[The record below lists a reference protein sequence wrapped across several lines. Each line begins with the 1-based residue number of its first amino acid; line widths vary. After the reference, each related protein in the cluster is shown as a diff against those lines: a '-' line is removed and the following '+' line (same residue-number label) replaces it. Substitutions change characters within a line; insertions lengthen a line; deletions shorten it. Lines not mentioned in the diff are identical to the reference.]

1 MVKIVRVSH
10 GLPASWVGLRF
21 PYIWEIPC
29 PARAGLQESSI
40 TRLLWIDRQRHDS
53 GLFTGSDI
61 CFMLGAKME
70 KMNKLEENLSDLGL
84 LEKAREI
91 CSELG
96 EKSAVSY
103 IKSSYRLLSKVYHP
117 DLNPENADRA
127 RELQQKLNRLNA
139 TLTNVED
146 KDLVELVRG
155 NDTMQPVSAKK
166 KILVVED
173 EFGLQETLREVFQM
187 EGYDVR
193 VAVDGDKG
201 YKAYRKFKPDLVFT
215 DIVMPKMNGLELV
228 RKIRETDPKI
238 KVIYVS
244 GFFGVR
250 SLKDALDDEVQKY
263 DYPVLSKP
271 TKISVMLKLVKEYL
285 EE

>member
-1 MVKIVRVSH
+1 
-10 GLPASWVGLRF
+10 
-21 PYIWEIPC
+21 
-29 PARAGLQESSI
+29 
-40 TRLLWIDRQRHDS
+40 
-53 GLFTGSDI
+53 
-61 CFMLGAKME
+61 ME

>member
-1 MVKIVRVSH
+1 
-10 GLPASWVGLRF
+10 
-21 PYIWEIPC
+21 
-29 PARAGLQESSI
+29 
-40 TRLLWIDRQRHDS
+40 
-53 GLFTGSDI
+53 
-61 CFMLGAKME
+61 ME
-70 KMNKLEENLSDLGL
+70 KINVLERDLSALGL

-96 EKSAVSY
+96 ETSAVSY

-117 DLNPENADRA
+117 DLNPENADKA
-127 RELQQKLNRLNA
+127 RELQQKLNRLNES
-139 TLTNVED
+139 LKRVD
-146 KDLVELVRG
+146 DSDLVELVRSR
-155 NDTMQPVSAKK
+155 DDFKPVSAKK

-173 EFGLQETLREVFQM
+173 EFGLQETLRDVFQM

-201 YKAYRKFKPDLVFT
+201 YKAYLKFKPDLVFT

-228 RKIRETDPKI
+228 SKIRETDPKI

-250 SLKDALDDEVQKY
+250 PLRDALDDEVRNY
-263 DYPVLSKP
+263 GYPVLSKP
-271 TKISVMLKLVKEYL
+271 TKISIMLGLVKEYIK
-285 EE
+285 E

>member
-1 MVKIVRVSH
+1 
-10 GLPASWVGLRF
+10 
-21 PYIWEIPC
+21 
-29 PARAGLQESSI
+29 
-40 TRLLWIDRQRHDS
+40 
-53 GLFTGSDI
+53 
-61 CFMLGAKME
+61 ME
-70 KMNKLEENLSDLGL
+70 KINVLERDLADLGL

-96 EKSAVSY
+96 ETSAVSY

-117 DLNPENADRA
+117 DLNPRNADKA
-127 RELQQKLNRLNA
+127 RELQRKLNRLNES
-139 TLTNVED
+139 LKCVD
-146 KDLVELVRG
+146 DRDLVELVR
-155 NDTMQPVSAKK
+155 NRADLKPVSAKR

-173 EFGLQETLREVFQM
+173 EFGLQETLRDVFQM

-201 YKAYRKFKPDLVFT
+201 YKAYLKFKPDLVFT

-228 RKIRETDPKI
+228 SKIRETDPKI

-250 SLKDALDDEVQKY
+250 PLRDALDDEVRNY
-263 DYPVLSKP
+263 GYPVLSKP
-271 TKISVMLKLVKEYL
+271 TKISIMLGLVKEYL
-285 EE
+285 NE

>member
-1 MVKIVRVSH
+1 
-10 GLPASWVGLRF
+10 
-21 PYIWEIPC
+21 
-29 PARAGLQESSI
+29 
-40 TRLLWIDRQRHDS
+40 
-53 GLFTGSDI
+53 
-61 CFMLGAKME
+61 ME
-70 KMNKLEENLSDLGL
+70 RINVLERDLADLGL

-96 EKSAVSY
+96 ETSAVSY

-117 DLNPENADRA
+117 DLNPRNADKA
-127 RELQQKLNRLNA
+127 RELQRKLNRLNES
-139 TLTNVED
+139 LKCVD
-146 KDLVELVRG
+146 DRDLVELVR
-155 NDTMQPVSAKK
+155 DRSDLKPVSAKR

-173 EFGLQETLREVFQM
+173 EFGLQETLRDVFQM

-201 YKAYRKFKPDLVFT
+201 YKAYLKFKPDLVFT

-228 RKIRETDPKI
+228 SKIRETDPKI

-250 SLKDALDDEVQKY
+250 PLRDALDDEVRNY
-263 DYPVLSKP
+263 GYPVLSKP
-271 TKISVMLKLVKEYL
+271 TKISVMLGLVKEYL
-285 EE
+285 NE

>member
-1 MVKIVRVSH
+1 
-10 GLPASWVGLRF
+10 
-21 PYIWEIPC
+21 
-29 PARAGLQESSI
+29 
-40 TRLLWIDRQRHDS
+40 
-53 GLFTGSDI
+53 
-61 CFMLGAKME
+61 ME
-70 KMNKLEENLSDLGL
+70 KINVLERDLADLGL

-96 EKSAVSY
+96 ETSAVSY

-117 DLNPENADRA
+117 DLNPRNADKA
-127 RELQQKLNRLNA
+127 RELQRKLNRLNES
-139 TLTNVED
+139 LKCVD
-146 KDLVELVRG
+146 DRDLVELVR
-155 NDTMQPVSAKK
+155 NRADLKPVSAKR

-173 EFGLQETLREVFQM
+173 EFGLQETLRDVFQM

-201 YKAYRKFKPDLVFT
+201 YKAYLKFKPDLVFT

-228 RKIRETDPKI
+228 SKIRETDPKI

-250 SLKDALDDEVQKY
+250 PLRDALDDEVRNY
-263 DYPVLSKP
+263 GYPVLSKP
-271 TKISVMLKLVKEYL
+271 TKISVMLGLVKEYL
-285 EE
+285 NE

>member
-1 MVKIVRVSH
+1 
-10 GLPASWVGLRF
+10 
-21 PYIWEIPC
+21 
-29 PARAGLQESSI
+29 
-40 TRLLWIDRQRHDS
+40 
-53 GLFTGSDI
+53 
-61 CFMLGAKME
+61 ME
-70 KMNKLEENLSDLGL
+70 KINVLERDLDDLGL

-96 EKSAVSY
+96 ETSAVSY

-117 DLNPENADRA
+117 DLNPGNADKA
-127 RELQQKLNRLNA
+127 RELQRKLNRLNES
-139 TLTNVED
+139 LKCVD
-146 KDLVELVRG
+146 DRDLVELVR
-155 NDTMQPVSAKK
+155 NRADFKPVSAKR

-173 EFGLQETLREVFQM
+173 EFGLQETLRDVFQM

-201 YKAYRKFKPDLVFT
+201 YKAYLKFKPDLVFT

-228 RKIRETDPKI
+228 SKIRETDPKI

-250 SLKDALDDEVQKY
+250 PLRDALDDEVRNY
-263 DYPVLSKP
+263 GYPVLSKP
-271 TKISVMLKLVKEYL
+271 TKISIMLGLVKEYL
-285 EE
+285 NE

>member
-1 MVKIVRVSH
+1 
-10 GLPASWVGLRF
+10 
-21 PYIWEIPC
+21 
-29 PARAGLQESSI
+29 
-40 TRLLWIDRQRHDS
+40 
-53 GLFTGSDI
+53 
-61 CFMLGAKME
+61 ME
-70 KMNKLEENLSDLGL
+70 KKNILEEDLSDLGL

-103 IKSSYRLLSKVYHP
+103 VKSSYRLLSKVYHP
-117 DLNPENADRA
+117 DLNPENTERA
-127 RELQQKLNRLNA
+127 RELQRKLNRLNVS
-139 TLTNVED
+139 LKRVEER
-146 KDLVELVRG
+146 DLVELVRG
-155 NDTMQPVSAKK
+155 KDSLKPVSAKK

-173 EFGLQETLREVFQM
+173 EFGMLETLRDVFQM

-201 YKAYRKFKPDLVFT
+201 YKVFRKFKPDLVFT

-228 RKIRETDPKI
+228 SKIRETAPEI

-250 SLKDALDDEVQKY
+250 QLKDEVAEEVQKY
-263 DYPVLSKP
+263 NYPMLPKP
-271 TKISVMLKLVKEYL
+271 TKMSVILELVNEYL
-285 EE
+285 EA

>member
-1 MVKIVRVSH
+1 
-10 GLPASWVGLRF
+10 
-21 PYIWEIPC
+21 
-29 PARAGLQESSI
+29 
-40 TRLLWIDRQRHDS
+40 
-53 GLFTGSDI
+53 
-61 CFMLGAKME
+61 ME
-70 KMNKLEENLSDLGL
+70 KINVLERDLSALGL

-96 EKSAVSY
+96 ETSAVSY

-117 DLNPENADRA
+117 DLNPENADKA
-127 RELQQKLNRLNA
+127 RELQQKLNRLNES
-139 TLTNVED
+139 LKRVD
-146 KDLVELVRG
+146 DRDLVELVRSR
-155 NDTMQPVSAKK
+155 DDFKPVSAKK

-173 EFGLQETLREVFQM
+173 EFGLQETLRDVFQM

-201 YKAYRKFKPDLVFT
+201 YKAYLKFKPDLVFT

-228 RKIRETDPKI
+228 SKIRETDPKI

-250 SLKDALDDEVQKY
+250 PLRDALDDEVRNY
-263 DYPVLSKP
+263 GYPVLSKP
-271 TKISVMLKLVKEYL
+271 TKISIMLGLVKEYIK
-285 EE
+285 E

>member
-1 MVKIVRVSH
+1 
-10 GLPASWVGLRF
+10 
-21 PYIWEIPC
+21 
-29 PARAGLQESSI
+29 
-40 TRLLWIDRQRHDS
+40 
-53 GLFTGSDI
+53 
-61 CFMLGAKME
+61 ME
-70 KMNKLEENLSDLGL
+70 KNDNLERDLADLGL
-84 LEKAREI
+84 LDRAREI

-103 IKSSYRLLSKVYHP
+103 IKSSYRQLSKVYHP
-117 DLNPENADRA
+117 DLNPKNADRA

-139 TLTNVED
+139 SLKRVEER
-146 KDLVELVRG
+146 DLFELVRSK
-155 NDTMQPVSAKK
+155 DDLKPVSAKK

-173 EFGLQETLREVFQM
+173 EFGMLETLRDTFQM

-201 YKAYRKFKPDLVFT
+201 YKVYRKFKPDLVFT

-228 RKIRETDPKI
+228 SKIRETDPKI
-238 KVIYVS
+238 KVIYNS

-250 SLKDALDDEVQKY
+250 PLKDEVAEDVQKY
-263 DYPVLSKP
+263 NYPVLPKP
-271 TKISVMLKLVKEYL
+271 IKLSVMLALVKEYL